1 MLNCK
6 SSWARIADQEE
17 DHFCRI
23 HAWKTD
29 NEGEGKTIAI
39 VDMLTGRVI
48 YLNQEARKDP
58 VVQNRIRSVV
68 ERAGKN
74 HPYSIERLESI
85 LCSVVDYECEEGP
98 ENGRWNLEAMG
109 FDEEEMIFF
118 GFPPSRGEEERQ
130 GKVTC

>member
-1 MLNCK
+1 MLK
-6 SSWARIADQEE
+6 
-17 DHFCRI
+17 
-23 HAWKTD
+23 
-29 NEGEGKTIAI
+29 
-39 VDMLTGRVI
+39 
-48 YLNQEARKDP
+48 
-58 VVQNRIRSVV
+58 